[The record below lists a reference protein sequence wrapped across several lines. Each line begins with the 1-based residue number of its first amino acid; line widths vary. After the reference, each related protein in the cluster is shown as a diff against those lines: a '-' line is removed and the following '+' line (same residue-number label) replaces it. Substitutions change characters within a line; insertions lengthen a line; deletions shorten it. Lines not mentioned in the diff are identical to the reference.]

1 MTKTGWQEIGEYPTP
16 QDWILDAP
24 RGILTGEP
32 IDGGKAYFVK
42 SVPEKLDRDNPNL
55 NRGSLSCKKE
65 VLLLIAQSVD
75 D

>member
-1 MTKTGWQEIGEYPTP
+1 MLVRNNVFIVLE
-16 QDWILDAP
+16 AP

-42 SVPEKLDRDNPNL
+42 SVPEKHERDNPNL